1 MRTTRFI
8 ILGFLIGVAATVG
21 VYAWKITW
29 HCVNGEQTTHA
40 SPIKA
45 VSTPPAAIAHTPID
59 RKSPL
64 TPESPPSLLPDKD
77 WPQDAPTPEQVIYD
91 QSRLLDKE
99 IAQLKPRT
107 PGKVNLYALVF
118 AGDGGENVFRNEAE
132 YFEKLFSQR
141 FGATGHVLVL
151 ENNPAALTTRPLAD
165 WSNLEV
171 ALDALASKM
180 DMQNDIMLLYF
191 TSHGSEDHF
200 LYVDMDPLPLDQIG
214 ASDMASILKKQP
226 FHWKVIVVN
235 ACYSGG
241 FIPPLRG
248 AGTLVITAAR
258 ADRSSFG
265 CGAQSQITYFS
276 HAFLDDAL
284 NRTNDP
290 VQAFSIARKEV
301 ATWEKSDGYISS
313 QPQIDIGA
321 GIAAKL
327 AQWEKQSP
335 PGAAVPFLPASDES
349 KRASV
354 TAH

>member
-1 MRTTRFI
+1 MRTFI
-8 ILGFLIGVAATVG
+8 AILFAFVVG
-21 VYAWKITW
+21 VVLTLAILHMRSSSRSAPVSKVLPVTAP
-29 HCVNGEQTTHA
+29 TSRTHL
-40 SPIKA
+40 
-45 VSTPPAAIAHTPID
+45 
-59 RKSPL
+59 L
-64 TPESPPSLLPDKD
+64 TPESPPSLLPDKG
-77 WPQDAPTPEQVIYD
+77 WPTDAPTPEQVIYD
-91 QSRLLDKE
+91 QPRLLDRE

-118 AGDGGENVFRNEAE
+118 AGDGGENIFRNEAE

-141 FGATGHVLVL
+141 FGAAGHLLVL

-165 WSNLEV
+165 WSNLEA

-180 DMQNDIMLLYF
+180 DMQNDILLLYF
-191 TSHGSEDHF
+191 TTHGSQDHF
-200 LYVDMDPLPLDQIG
+200 LYIDMDPLPLDQIG
-214 ASDMASILKKQP
+214 AGDMASILKEHP

-241 FIPPLRG
+241 FIPPLHG

-276 HAFLDDAL
+276 HAFLVDAL

-290 VQAFSIARKEV
+290 LQAFSMARKQV
-301 ATWEKSDGYISS
+301 AAWEKRDGYTPSE
-313 QPQIDIGA
+313 PQNDTGA

-327 AQWEKQSP
+327 AQWEKQAP
-335 PGAAVPFLPASDES
+335 FGAAVPFQPAVDKQ
-349 KRASV
+349 KRA
-354 TAH
+354 TAAVH

>member
-1 MRTTRFI
+1 MRTFI
-8 ILGFLIGVAATVG
+8 AILFAFVVGVALTLLFLHVRSSLQSVSAL
-21 VYAWKITW
+21 
-29 HCVNGEQTTHA
+29 TTA
-40 SPIKA
+40 KTQPAI
-45 VSTPPAAIAHTPID
+45 PPAARTHL
-59 RKSPL
+59 L
-64 TPESPPSLLPDKD
+64 TPESPPSLLPDKG
-77 WPQDAPTPEQVIYD
+77 WPLDAPTPEQVIYD
-91 QSRLLDKE
+91 QPRLLDKE

-141 FGATGHVLVL
+141 FGAAGHVLVL
-151 ENNPAALTTRPLAD
+151 ENNPAALTSRPLAD
-165 WSNLEV
+165 WSNLEA

-180 DMQNDIMLLYF
+180 DMQNDILLLYF

-200 LYVDMDPLPLDQIG
+200 LYIDMDPLSLDQIG
-214 ASDMASILKKQP
+214 ASDMASILKEHP
-226 FHWKVIVVN
+226 FKYKVVVVN

-241 FIPPLRG
+241 FIPPLHG

-276 HAFLDDAL
+276 HAYLVDAL

-290 VQAFSIARKEV
+290 VQAFAIARKEV
-301 ATWEKSDGYISS
+301 AGWEKRDGYTPSE
-313 QPQIDIGA
+313 PQIDIGT

-335 PGAAVPFLPASDES
+335 PRAAIPFQPSAGKP
-349 KRASV
+349 KRAAV